1 MPFFNRLVA
10 VPQQVRWQEPLLWTL
25 LVLVTA
31 GIMVWAGWSQVRSAS
46 AVQPLSH
53 VSDFALTERG
63 GRTVTQND
71 LAGRVW
77 IAAQTFNCCTMSCP
91 QIRATLHQLQ
101 SDLRRTGV
109 LLVSF
114 SVDPLDDTP
123 ESLRVQADAL
133 GADATRWLFL
143 TGHGSVGQ
151 TELDQ
156 FFETSFLTRP
166 VRNAEAEPG
175 LRVAHTSRLFL
186 VNRVGQVVGAYS
198 CVEEAVGADSRPGGV
213 FIINEAE
220 LQRLARDADALDA
233 GPLRALVRL
242 STIPTINA
250 ALNGTSAVLLL
261 IGYLLIR
268 KRKITAHAGCMLA
281 AVGVSALFLASY
293 LYYHFYL
300 GHTRFPDV
308 AVKPLYLAILAS
320 HVILAI
326 VIVPLV
332 IWTLYHAAR
341 GSFERHR
348 RVARWTLPC
357 WLYVSVTGVVVYVFL
372 YHLYPQ

>member
-1 MPFFNRLVA
+1 MP
-10 VPQQVRWQEPLLWTL
+10 QHVRWQESLLWAL

-31 GIMVWAGWSQVRSAS
+31 GIMVWAVWSQVNSAA
-46 AVQPLSH
+46 AVQPLSL
-53 VSDFALTERG
+53 VSDFTFTERS
-63 GRTVTQND
+63 GRSVTRSD
-71 LAGRVW
+71 LAGKVW

-91 QIRATLHQLQ
+91 QIRAALQQLQ
-101 SDLRRTGV
+101 SNLRRTDV

-114 SVDPLDDTP
+114 SVDPQDDTP
-123 ESLRVQADAL
+123 ESLRVQADSL
-133 GADATRWLFL
+133 EADATRWLFL
-143 TGHGSVGQ
+143 TGHGNIGQ
-151 TELDQ
+151 SELDQ

-166 VRNAEAEPG
+166 VRNPDAEPG

-186 VNRVGQVVGAYS
+186 VNRAGHVIGAYS
-198 CVEEAVGADSRPGGV
+198 CVEEAVGADGRPGGV
-213 FIINEAE
+213 FVINEAE
-220 LQRLARDADALDA
+220 LQRLTHDADAFDA

-250 ALNGTSAVLLL
+250 ALNATSAILLM

-268 KRKITAHAGCMLA
+268 RRSITAHAACMLA
-281 AVGVSALFLASY
+281 AVAVSTVFLGSY
-293 LYYHFYL
+293 LYYHYYR

-308 AVKPLYLAILAS
+308 AVKPIYLAILAS

-348 RVARWTLPC
+348 RVARWTLPL